1 MCVCIWCCAVIIET
15 ILRGGFEIIACVC
28 EVSICH
34 HEPEALQ
41 LLFQASANSVCQI
54 YNSHR
59 YKYFQAT
66 YTKRKKEMVK
76 MGTILNLWT
85 DEILGGLQ
93 WEDISLSA
101 ILLPAWHY

>member
-1 MCVCIWCCAVIIET
+1 
-15 ILRGGFEIIACVC
+15 
-28 EVSICH
+28 
-34 HEPEALQ
+34 
-41 LLFQASANSVCQI
+41 
-54 YNSHR
+54 
-59 YKYFQAT
+59 
-66 YTKRKKEMVK
+66 MVK